1 MHVLQI
7 AILIKDDDR
16 LRKGNTQQAIVKNI
30 EQAERGIIGSQVADD
45 KRLLKEGKE
54 TILKANARVIT
65 KGDRVL
71 FQIRNYES
79 NRSKLSG

>member
-54 TILKANARVIT
+54 TI
-65 KGDRVL
+65 
-71 FQIRNYES
+71 
-79 NRSKLSG
+79 